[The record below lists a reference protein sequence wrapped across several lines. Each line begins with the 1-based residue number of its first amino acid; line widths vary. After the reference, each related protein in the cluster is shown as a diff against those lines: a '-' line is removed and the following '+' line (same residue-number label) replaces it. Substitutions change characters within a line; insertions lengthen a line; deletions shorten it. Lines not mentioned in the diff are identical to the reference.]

1 MSRARVMI
9 VDDDP
14 SARRLARDSLTLS
27 GEQWDIWEADDGR
40 SAIDLIRAVRPDV
53 ILLDITMPDVGGLP
67 VCSEIKAD
75 PLTSRTQ
82 IVIVSARTE
91 SDFIAASIEAGATE
105 YVTKPFQPADLVR
118 RVRRVLRQEPPEGEA
133 AAPTADESGAET
145 LR

>member
-14 SARRLARDSLTLS
+14 SARRLVRDSLSLS

-53 ILLDITMPDVGGLP
+53 ILLDITMPEIGGIP

-75 PLTSRTQ
+75 PLTSRAQ

-118 RVRRVLRQEPPEGEA
+118 RVRRVLRREPAEGDA
-133 AAPTADESGAET
+133 AVAEADEICTKAV
-145 LR
+145 R

>member
-14 SARRLARDSLTLS
+14 SARRLARDSLSLS

-40 SAIDLIRAVRPDV
+40 AAIDLIRAVRPDV
-53 ILLDITMPDVGGLP
+53 ILLDITMPEIGGIP
-67 VCSEIKAD
+67 VCTEIKAD
-75 PLTSRTQ
+75 PLTSRAQ

-118 RVRRVLRQEPPEGEA
+118 RVRRILRKEPAEGDAMVVE
-133 AAPTADESGAET
+133 ADEICPEPV
-145 LR
+145 R

>member
-1 MSRARVMI
+1 MI

-14 SARRLARDSLTLS
+14 SARRLARDSLSLS

-40 SAIDLIRAVRPDV
+40 AAIDLIRAVRPDV
-53 ILLDITMPDVGGLP
+53 ILLDITMPEIGGIP

-75 PLTSRTQ
+75 PLTSRAQ

-105 YVTKPFQPADLVR
+105 YITKPFQPADLVR
-118 RVRRVLRQEPPEGEA
+118 RVRRILRKEPAEGDAMVAE
-133 AAPTADESGAET
+133 ADEICPEPV
-145 LR
+145 R